1 MAKKKQSSKQRQP
14 CIVEHVD
21 SDDDEE
27 IDEDEAFNSEDERRY
42 GSFFV
47 NKNSSAKND
56 QDDDTDETDDDSS
69 DGIADDDDDDEEGDG
84 GQYMLDLLNK
94 LDSSSETT
102 RAADNNILAAH
113 LAESEYSS
121 SVVKQDSALTMDALM
136 NDLHDTQGFGK
147 LQSTM
152 NLLSKGKTTSTPV
165 AKVVSDRAQRKVH
178 YEESTEQV
186 TQWIQAVQ
194 ENRQAETLD
203 FRPKGMNVLT
213 KHALVDKFKP
223 TTDFEKELAAALAEA
238 GQHDEATM
246 LKAEQKMMDDLGN
259 NEITLEAYK
268 QRRGEMAK
276 LRALMFY
283 HEQKRHHMNK
293 IKSKKYRRIRKKQ
306 RERIKDGELA
316 VDLEDDPT
324 LQQELDEKEEIE
336 RMRERASLAHK
347 NTSKWAKRIL
357 KRGKHV
363 DQDTRRA
370 LSAQLKRGDDLRSKM
385 NGTSVVDE
393 DDDDNEDL
401 METARKVL
409 QDIEGKSDA
418 FQQNNGLFA
427 LSFMQKGIEKQR
439 QRAQEEARALLQELQ
454 ANEQGDGDVQND
466 FKQPLRKKIKKA
478 STSTELQQVIGDGK
492 LVANSLEFGHSNS
505 ISISGG
511 IEIDLDVDR
520 IGKSVATKLKS
531 LAGEQ
536 TNTFEVTMDVEDGK
550 NLLSKATN
558 DHRKN
563 ALKSNTLSATF
574 GSNEME
580 ENESNPWLAATLD
593 ASETRNDAG
602 KSKKRKTAGVSRK
615 GVVNVDGAADLIAE
629 LPQKGNIKRPSLEV
643 TATSSNISSLTQEEL
658 VRRAFATPTDRE
670 VEDEFAKEKAEV
682 IERDDPTRK
691 ATDEPKITNGWG
703 SWAGQGAPAPKP
715 PRKLPKRLQAPEKKL
730 PKRKRAD
737 EKKPLVILNERRI
750 KKTSGSFQIANIP
763 YPYTSREEYER
774 AMSGGVGK
782 EWNVT
787 SAVKNL
793 TRPEIITRAGKV
805 IQPISKRV
813 KAPRP
818 AAKF

>member
-1 MAKKKQSSKQRQP
+1 MAKKKSSQQRQP

-56 QDDDTDETDDDSS
+56 QDDETDEDEDSVDIANEDDDE
-69 DGIADDDDDDEEGDG
+69 EEGDG

-94 LDSSSETT
+94 LDSSNETT
-102 RAADNNILAAH
+102 RRADTNIFASH
-113 LAESEYSS
+113 LTESEYSS

-136 NDLHDTQGFGK
+136 NDLQDTQGFGK
-147 LQSTM
+147 MQSTM

-165 AKVVSDRAQRKVH
+165 SKVVSDRAQRKVH

-223 TTDFEKELAAALAEA
+223 ITDFEKELAAALTEA

-259 NEITLEAYK
+259 NELTLEAYK
-268 QRRGEMAK
+268 QRRGELAK

-306 RERIKDGELA
+306 RERIKDGELV
-316 VDLEDDPT
+316 VDLQDDPT

-385 NGTSVVDE
+385 NGTSGVDE
-393 DDDDNEDL
+393 DNDDNEDL

-427 LSFMQKGIEKQR
+427 LSFMQKGVEKQR
-439 QRAQEEARALLQELQ
+439 QRAQEEARTLLQELQ
-454 ANEQGDGDVQND
+454 ANEQAEGDHVQND
-466 FKQPLRKKIKKA
+466 EKQTLKKKKKKA
-478 STSTELQQVIGDGK
+478 SSATELQQVIGDGK
-492 LVANSLEFGHSNS
+492 LVASSLAFGYSNS
-505 ISISGG
+505 ISVSGG
-511 IEIDLDVDR
+511 INIDLGVGQ
-520 IGKSVATKLKS
+520 IGKSAVSSLKS

-536 TNTFEVTMDVEDGK
+536 TNTFEVAMDVKDGN

-558 DHRKN
+558 DHNRN
-563 ALKSNTLSATF
+563 ALKSSSSSTTYGFNK
-574 GSNEME
+574 ME
-580 ENESNPWLAATLD
+580 KHESNPWLIATID
-593 ASETRNDAG
+593 ASTTTNEAG
-602 KSKKRKTAGVSRK
+602 KSKKRKTAGVSKR
-615 GVVNVDGAADLIAE
+615 GVVDVEGAADLITE
-629 LPQKGNIKRPSLEV
+629 LPQKNVSKRPLLEI
-643 TATSSNISSLTQEEL
+643 TATTTNISSLTQEEL
-658 VRRAFATPTDRE
+658 VRRAFAAPTDAE
-670 VEDEFAKEKAEV
+670 VEDEFAKEKAEA
-682 IERDDPTRK
+682 IDRDDPTRK
-691 ATDEPKITNGWG
+691 VKDEPKTTNGWG

-715 PRKLPKRLQAPEKKL
+715 PRKLPKKMQAPEKKL

-737 EKKPLVILNERRI
+737 VKKPLVILNEKRI

-774 AMSGGVGK
+774 AMSGGVGN

-787 SAVKNL
+787 SAVKNM